1 MKIKNPNDYID
12 LKPKRKERILKRINE
27 LEDEL
32 SLCNSVIRCD
42 VNREAVEIYWNYI
55 GETGR
60 KNLGKSRAEI
70 ENPDTMT
77 HRSVIDFGG
86 VSKLKFKD
94 LNPMWKTMVLTGL
107 SPNINMNNVQQ
118 WMDNT

>member
-12 LKPKRKERILKRINE
+12 LKPKRKELILKRINE

-60 KNLGKSRAEI
+60 I

-77 HRSVIDFGG
+77 GRSVIDFGG
-86 VSKLKFKD
+86 VSKLEFKD